1 MLCLVKLTG
10 QHYLA
15 GVEFVLGGG
24 RGAGNADFVQKP
36 GLGGAGVLRE
46 PRSAL
51 GIPGVFCRLALA
63 PLIYS
68 SSWCSVSLTAVEYV
82 MDEAFMF
89 P

>member
-1 MLCLVKLTG
+1 M
-10 QHYLA
+10 A
-15 GVEFVLGGG
+15 EA
-24 RGAGNADFVQKP
+24 RGAGNAFFLFFFFVQTP
-36 GLGGAGVLRE
+36 GLGGAGELWE
-46 PRSAL
+46 PHSAL
-51 GIPGVFCRLALA
+51 GIPGAFGRLALA

>member
-1 MLCLVKLTG
+1 ML
-10 QHYLA
+10 
-15 GVEFVLGGG
+15 G
-24 RGAGNADFVQKP
+24 RGQGGWKCIFFVQTP
-36 GLGGAGVLRE
+36 GLGGAGELRE

-51 GIPGVFCRLALA
+51 GIPGAFGRLALA